1 MSGGWPAGSIQLS
14 HSSREQETMP
24 GATAFAGN
32 AKTGHD
38 VLKALNVVVCGSGNG
53 ACCAAG
59 LFSCLSAKVS
69 IYLSKRYEKRA
80 AQMWQDIQDNG
91 GGITVND
98 MIGKNTYQGK
108 LARITCDPAEV
119 LPSADV
125 VVVVLPATAHEAL
138 FEEIAPYLSRQMVV
152 FLPGNS
158 GWNML
163 LLKNALG
170 EAATNLTVVATKALP
185 WACRKEGPATV
196 NIRGIK
202 DRVFIVVAPD
212 GPMNTYL
219 ATQLLDALCPASN
232 FVLEDNVMEATL
244 LPFNL
249 AGNPIL
255 HPGIMYARW
264 HDYNGEELD
273 AQPLFYNDA
282 TDMTVESL
290 TGLWTDLKATVEALS
305 ELLDLP
311 ELPLPTVQQMMIFRY
326 GKDISDKS
334 TLLTTLRTNKAYA
347 NLTHPC
353 KATPSGKW
361 VPDFMHRYLSEDL
374 PFGLVPMKGVAE
386 LLGVPATPWFD
397 RVITW
402 GQQLIGKCY
411 LVDGKLTGPDV
422 ATSAAPQRF
431 GHKSIEDLIV
441 FKPSSLPPGAMDN
454 LQAKAQAARFVRCAS
469 VLAGLPE
476 VDEAA
481 AAAADEAEAL
491 AAAIVEGAADDAA
504 SPFEF
509 LEDLR
514 KQSFDQRLA
523 SITGLRTPSG
533 LAGRVPSGLAGRSF
547 TRQASTKLPLGL
559 DAQASAALAANLQAA
574 LHLAGVES
582 CMEARGA
589 AGSGS
594 FTAKAAP
601 GAAGLKGVGS
611 GGSGEGLGSQ
621 GARSLVR
628 ALSMLGSVAEQEDA
642 ETMEALLDEALL
654 TA

>member
-1 MSGGWPAGSIQLS
+1 
-14 HSSREQETMP
+14 MP
-24 GATAFAGN
+24 GATAFAGS

-38 VLKALNVVVCGSGNG
+38 VLRTLNVVVCGSGNG
-53 ACCAAG
+53 G
-59 LFSCLSAKVS
+59 LFSCLSSNVS
-69 IYLSKRYEKRA
+69 IYLSQRYEKRA
-80 AQMWQDIQDNG
+80 AQMWDDIQANG

-98 MIGKNTYQGK
+98 MIGKATYQGK
-108 LARITCDPAEV
+108 LARVTCNAAEV
-119 LPSADV
+119 LPMADV

-138 FEEIAPYLSRQMVV
+138 FEEISPYLSRQMVV

-163 LLKNALG
+163 LLQNSLG
-170 EAATNLTVVATKALP
+170 QDASNLTVVATKALP

-202 DRVFIVVAPD
+202 DRVFIVVLPD

-219 ATQLLDALCPASN
+219 ATQLLEALCPHSN

-264 HDYNGEELD
+264 HDYAGEELD

-282 TDMTVESL
+282 TPFTVESL

-305 ELLDLP
+305 DLLDLP

-326 GKDISDKS
+326 GKDIADKS
-334 TLLTTLRTNKAYA
+334 SLLTTLCTNKAYA
-347 NLTHPC
+347 NLTHPMQP
-353 KATPSGKW
+353 TPSGKW
-361 VPDFMHRYLSEDL
+361 LPDFMHRYLSEDL

-386 LLGVPATPWFD
+386 LLGVPSTPWFD

-441 FKPSSLPPGAMDN
+441 FRPASLPASAIDS
-454 LQAKAQAARFVRCAS
+454 LRSKAQAARFVRTAS
-469 VLAGLPE
+469 ICAGLPC
-476 VDEAA
+476 DTAA
-481 AAAADEAEAL
+481 AAQADEEEAL
-491 AAAIVEGAADDAA
+491 AAAIADGAADDFSAFEIIEDIRSSSCHRQQVA
-504 SPFEF
+504 SV
-509 LEDLR
+509 
-514 KQSFDQRLA
+514 
-523 SITGLRTPSG
+523 TGRAPSN
-533 LAGRVPSGLAGRSF
+533 LGRRSF
-547 TRQASTKLPLGL
+547 MRQSSTKLPLGL
-559 DAQASAALAANLQAA
+559 DREASAVLAANLQSA
-574 LHLAGVES
+574 LHLAGISS
-582 CMEARGA
+582 CLEQRG
-589 AGSGS
+589 GS
-594 FTAKAAP
+594 FC
-601 GAAGLKGVGS
+601 
-611 GGSGEGLGSQ
+611 GGSLSLGSTKGLGMGSAIGSNVRSQ
-621 GARSLVR
+621 GL
-628 ALSMLGSVAEQEDA
+628 
-642 ETMEALLDEALL
+642 
-654 TA
+654 